1 MTVIGEPVILNCE
14 GAMIDLIFAYLAGA
28 LTLINPCVLPVV
40 PIVLA
45 SALQSHRLGPV
56 ALAAGMGLSFVVL
69 GLTVAAAGQA
79 LGLSDQTL
87 ARAGALAMIGFGTV
101 LLVPRLNTGFA
112 LATAGMASRAD
123 RQIDAVDRSGLM
135 GQALTGVLLGAV
147 WSPCV
152 GPTLGGA
159 ISLASQGG
167 NLIWAGTV
175 MSFFAL
181 GVGSVMLA
189 LAYGARAA
197 LMRRRAALQALALR
211 AKPVM
216 GLTLIVV
223 GLMIFFRLHHVA
235 EAWLL
240 TVLPIWL
247 QDFSVIL

>member
-1 MTVIGEPVILNCE
+1 M
-14 GAMIDLIFAYLAGA
+14 DLIFAYLAGA

-45 SALQSHRLGPV
+45 SALQAHRLGPV
-56 ALAAGMGLSFVVL
+56 ALAAGMGISFVAL
-69 GLTVAAAGQA
+69 GLTIAAVGQA

-87 ARAGALAMIGFGTV
+87 ARAGAIAMIGFGAV
-101 LLVPRLNTGFA
+101 LLVPKLNAGFA
-112 LATAGMASRAD
+112 MATAGMSSRAD
-123 RQIDAVDRSGLM
+123 MQIDAVDRSGLS

-167 NLIWAGTV
+167 NLMWAGAV
-175 MSFFAL
+175 MAFFAL
-181 GVGSVMLA
+181 GVASVMLA

-197 LMRRRAALQALALR
+197 LMRRRAAMQSLAAR

-216 GLTLIVV
+216 GITLIAV
-223 GLMIFFRLHHVA
+223 GLMIFFRLHHVV
-235 EAWLL
+235 EGWLIA
-240 TVLPIWL
+240 VLPVWL
-247 QDFSVIL
+247 QDLSVLL